1 MEIKRRKFE
10 FETNPATFEKSH
22 DDFIIDLVKEC
33 RLLRL
38 WQWWRE
44 DNEKYTRLMERR

>member
-1 MEIKRRKFE
+1 MKIKKRK
-10 FETNPATFEKSH
+10 FETNPATSGKN
-22 DDFIIDLVKEC
+22 IADLKVNMVKKYG
-33 RLLRL
+33 LLRL